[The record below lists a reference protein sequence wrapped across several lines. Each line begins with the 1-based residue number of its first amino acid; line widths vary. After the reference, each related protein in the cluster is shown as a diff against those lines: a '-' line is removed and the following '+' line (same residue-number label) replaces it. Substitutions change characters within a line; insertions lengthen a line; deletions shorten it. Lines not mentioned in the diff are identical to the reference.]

1 MGVADSKPVLSSE
14 DRDYISYHT
23 SWSPSQIEKKYEEFI
38 AKNPD
43 GKILKE
49 DFSPRLRSWNK
60 IQNAEKLETVVFE
73 AFDSNNDG
81 YINFKEFMVVF
92 YLLTDGTSEEKTK
105 KVFRLCDK
113 QDKTLFLLC
122 NFLQLNPTI

>member
-73 AFDSNNDG
+73 AFDTNNDG

-105 KVFRLCDK
+105 KVFRLCDR
-113 QDKTLFLLC
+113 QDKTLFFLC